1 MDEKRTGLSNA
12 FFLRLALVFAACVT
26 VQPMAAQSTQGSIL
40 GNVTDATGAV
50 IAGVTVKVTNADTG
64 IEREVS
70 SDELG
75 YYDAVHLEVGVFR
88 VTADTR
94 ASRPSFA
101 KKFIWIQPEGPD

>member
-1 MDEKRTGLSNA
+1 
-12 FFLRLALVFAACVT
+12 
-26 VQPMAAQSTQGSIL
+26 MAAQCTQGSIL

-75 YYDAVHLEVGVFR
+75 YYDAVHLEAGVFR
-88 VTADTR
+88 VTGDTR
-94 ASRPSFA
+94 DSRPSFA